1 MKGIGIVIIY
11 MAISVL
17 WVLLSEG
24 VLIYFFK
31 SEVKWLQ
38 NVKGSFYMRALMDT
52 EVLDLSNRIKIEQTQ
67 ADTPGI
73 PLGDI
78 KIVTAKGTKRHI
90 ERIHPETSFD
100 EVKKKF
106 IECCQYAN
114 VADPEVLWDTLRHN
128 LDFDEVNRLP
138 MIIQ

>member
-1 MKGIGIVIIY
+1 MICFQDKKASVCQSEAVIKSRVRGTDKGRFL
-11 MAISVL
+11 VL
-17 WVLLSEG
+17 
-24 VLIYFFK
+24 
-31 SEVKWLQ
+31 
-38 NVKGSFYMRALMDT
+38 ALFSIAD
-52 EVLDLSNRIKIEQTQ
+52 IEQTQ

-114 VADPEVLWDTLRHN
+114 VADPEVLWDTLSHN